1 MSIYFI
7 RQSETRIDDDVK
19 HKHTLLATCQH
30 SCKQPLPYCSSDL
43 HVLFFILKDLISSVR
58 VRCIGIES
66 VSSLITIK
74 FEHQLVI
81 VFIAS
86 TTALRFCCSTAS
98 WHICVAN
105 IWSSEPESNQR
116 PMDRTTEAVMS
127 TRVRENSKKLII
139 CKERLNRLFEE
150 LDQLCVGPVEVL
162 EIEDRET
169 LPGDRRSSGG
179 VRIKP

>member
-1 MSIYFI
+1 PHSW
-7 RQSETRIDDDVK
+7 
-19 HKHTLLATCQH
+19 ATCQH
-30 SCKQPLPYCSSDL
+30 SCKKPLPYCSSDL
-43 HVLFFILKDLISSVR
+43 HLQCSSRSFSAGKDLISSVR

-66 VSSLITIK
+66 VSSPLPVGI
-74 FEHQLVI
+74 F
-81 VFIAS
+81 AS
-86 TTALRFCCSTAS
+86 PTFGPPSRSRTSDLWIERLKQSC
-98 WHICVAN
+98 
-105 IWSSEPESNQR
+105 R
-116 PMDRTTEAVMS
+116 P
-127 TRVRENSKKLII
+127 RVRENSKKLII